1 MAVVDSETLHH
12 DLVVCAG
19 SKVISMLNYC
29 TSTRHSTNGSIC
41 CMAPWEGVWVFHGT
55 EAKERFGLPYG
66 FMFLPTITPQV
77 HEQYSSRAVLSFT
90 MMPSK
95 GSVTRLWDTGQCHA
109 QEGEGMMMMMQ
120 SLLQEVESM
129 EEGLAAQQQA
139 MLLAEA
145 DGAGDPE
152 LMLAYKRSIAK
163 LSASSALSKKNKAN
177 ATRRPKKRFL
187 LFDEHILMLMSK
199 KGWNRSLGYTALVP
213 LACGL
218 CEDWWHY
225 QQFVDAERAGKEA
238 HAMYLQETGH

>member
-139 MLLAEA
+139 MLLAEE
-145 DGAGDPE
+145 GAGDPE

-225 QQFVDAERAGKEA
+225 QQYVDAERAWKEA